1 MCITSTVFLVY
12 CTSLFYQQ
20 TIISVIIIFSNSVP
34 INAPTNEAA
43 VTRIVKEVKAN
54 NPQFQIRSKYS

>member
-1 MCITSTVFLVY
+1 MFLVY

-20 TIISVIIIFSNSVP
+20 TVIIIFSNSVL

-54 NPQFQIRSKYS
+54 NPKFQACDIRSKYS